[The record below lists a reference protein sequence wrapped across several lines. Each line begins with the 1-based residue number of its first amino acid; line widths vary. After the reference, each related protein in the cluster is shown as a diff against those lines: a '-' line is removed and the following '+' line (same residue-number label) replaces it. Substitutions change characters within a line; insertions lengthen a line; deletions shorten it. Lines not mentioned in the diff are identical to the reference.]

1 MNMINKYKGLI
12 TGFILPAAAVIIA
25 SMVNKW
31 LGIGVLAVY
40 LLVFVYISRASIY
53 TLIGTRSYGLGKM
66 DDAIK
71 WFGKAYATNRASIRT
86 SASYVYLLLK
96 NRELD
101 KADEILQKIMGKNIQ
116 SQDLP
121 YIKSIKALVLWK
133 KGELDNAAAIL
144 EEVIQTYKTTSVYGS
159 LGCML
164 ILQGDLEK
172 ALQFNLEAYDYNSS
186 DNIINDNLGQNYY
199 LLGMYDK
206 AGEVYEKLIAKA
218 PTFPEPYY
226 NYGLL
231 LEKQES
237 FDKALEMMRKA
248 MDQKFTYLSTITKED
263 VEAAIKRIEGITGNQ
278 EQ

>member
-263 VEAAIKRIEGITGNQ
+263 VEAAIKRLESIAGNQ